1 MLSFDIT
8 DRNVRVV
15 KGTESNG
22 KIKISSA
29 ATLDVEENL
38 IVNGHVKDVPNV
50 ATLIN
55 GVLKKHKMPDKEA
68 IVSISSNL
76 TIFKEMNVAKAKNQ
90 DLQKVVKQQMQAELN
105 LDDSYSVSYIIVG
118 ETEASGEGGE
128 AAYRI
133 LATAC
138 PYEIVNSY
146 REVFKLL
153 GISLKSVMIGCN
165 CITKVL
171 LADTKIR
178 SKMPLLAVQIDNNFI
193 SLNLY
198 EQGSLS
204 FSRFASIDAADY
216 GYSDD
221 YVFEAVNE
229 NIFRML
235 QFHRS
240 RQTGESIENVIF
252 YGDTHEYVRLT
263 DELEKLDLK
272 TSLINVPPQIH
283 GHENLEFSL
292 YANAIGA
299 MFKRSKDIEKI
310 NLLETDLGTAV
321 KNKIKDDSSGNI
333 ILLGAVCLSLIVTG
347 GLFAYNFFKNKGI
360 ENDIQE
366 VQDYIDSDETNNKL
380 KHLEYLELTKESV
393 DAYAQKMKNAN
404 DAFYSQPVIN
414 GEKYDILKS
423 TMEKI
428 LKQNKYKDYVL
439 WDGEKTEGEGAD
451 AKKVKIVPTI
461 GWGDYNEGTLSV
473 EFDIPLKD
481 SEILDKKMTQDFPRE
496 YVKALEGLKVKDI
509 KKDITK
515 DDDPEKCYFRYVEY
529 SGYTYEKGATEEVSQ
544 TAGETTV
551 TSKEKEPDRVKFT
564 ITVELEGERSAAAD
578 LHQEENDLLV
588 DNSLVENEEED

>member
-8 DRNVRVV
+8 DRNIRVV
-15 KGTESNG
+15 KGVESAG

-29 ATLDVEENL
+29 ATVNVEEGY
-38 IVNGHVKDVPNV
+38 IVNGHVRDVPAV

-55 GVLKKHKMPDKEA
+55 NVLKMHRMPDKEA

-76 TIFKEMNVAKAKNQ
+76 TIFKEMTVAKGRAQ
-90 DLQKVVKQQMQAELN
+90 DLQKTVKMQMQAELN

-118 ETEASGEGGE
+118 EADSSEVSEPS
-128 AAYRI
+128 YKI

-146 REVFKLL
+146 REVFRLL
-153 GISLKSVMIGCN
+153 NTITLRSVMIGCN

-198 EQGSLS
+198 EQGQLS

-240 RQTGESIENVIF
+240 RNTGESIENVIF

-299 MFKRSKDIEKI
+299 MFKRNREIEKI

-321 KNKIKDDSSGNI
+321 KNKIKSESSGNFVMLGALI
-333 ILLGAVCLSLIVTG
+333 GSVVIAAGGCLAVLGYNNHIKNEIKECTDFIESPSTIRKVNHHDRLLGLRDLVN
-347 GLFAYNFFKNKGI
+347 AY
-360 ENDIQE
+360 
-366 VQDYIDSDETNNKL
+366 Y
-380 KHLEYLELTKESV
+380 TK
-393 DAYAQKMKNAN
+393 MNNAN
-404 DAFYSQPVIN
+404 EAYYSQPVIS
-414 GEKYDILKS
+414 GDAYDEL
-423 TMEKI
+423 EKI
-428 LKQNKYKDYVL
+428 LEDTCKAEDIKEFKISNPRYQS
-439 WDGEKTEGEGAD
+439 GAISFSVETD
-451 AKKVKIVPTI
+451 AKEDEYAQKLPAKYVQ
-461 GWGDYNEGTLSV
+461 NL
-473 EFDIPLKD
+473 LK
-481 SEILDKKMTQDFPRE
+481 SSL
-496 YVKALEGLKVKDI
+496 I
-509 KKDITK
+509 KGAS
-515 DDDPEKCYFRYVEY
+515 Y
-529 SGYTYEKGATEEVSQ
+529 SGYRIETQTDEQTKEEKDKLKFDCSVKLVGNKSAYH
-544 TAGETTV
+544 
-551 TSKEKEPDRVKFT
+551 PD
-564 ITVELEGERSAAAD
+564 
-578 LHQEENDLLV
+578 
-588 DNSLVENEEED
+588 DNANS

>member
-8 DRNVRVV
+8 DRNIRVV

-22 KIKISSA
+22 KIRISSA
-29 ATLDVEENL
+29 ATLNIEEGL

-50 ATLIN
+50 ATQIN
-55 GVLKKHKMPDKEA
+55 GVLKKNKMPDKEA

-76 TIFKEMNVAKAKNQ
+76 TIFKEMNVAKVKNQ

-105 LDDSYSVSYIIVG
+105 LDDTYSVSYIIVG
-118 ETEASGEGGE
+118 DAERTDETSEP
-128 AAYRI
+128 AYRI

-138 PYEIVNSY
+138 PNEIVNSY

-153 GISLKSVMIGCN
+153 GISLRSVMIGCN

-171 LADTKIR
+171 LADTKIK

-198 EQGSLS
+198 EQGQLS

-240 RQTGESIENVIF
+240 RSTGETIENVIF

-299 MFKRSKDIEKI
+299 MFKRNKEVEKI

-321 KNKIKDDSSGNI
+321 KNKIKSDSSGNLVLAACI
-333 ILLGAVCLSLIVTG
+333 GIALIATGAWYAVQAMRDKAV
-347 GLFAYNFFKNKGI
+347 K
-360 ENDIQE
+360 NDIDDIDKYLTSASTLRDQAEE
-366 VQDYIDSDETNNKL
+366 VR
-380 KHLEYLELTKESV
+380 LTALRDQV
-393 DAYAQKMKNAN
+393 AVYHDAMKNAD
-404 DAFYSQPVIN
+404 DAFKSQPVIN
-414 GEKYDILKS
+414 GEKIDALIDTITK
-423 TMEKI
+423 M
-428 LKQNKYKDYVL
+428 QDKYKSAKTDFAFNGYEDGIISMTIKSDASEDMAQKFPADYVL
-439 WDGEKTEGEGAD
+439 ESMKLKGKDNKPYFGACGYEGY
-451 AKKVKIVPTI
+451 IVEPDEEEEETQAP
-461 GWGDYNEGTLSV
+461 E
-473 EFDIPLKD
+473 D
-481 SEILDKKMTQDFPRE
+481 SENPDENAEPRRQE
-496 YVKALEGLKVKDI
+496 RRDSDDEEKPDRFSFDVSFQLNGRQSAYVA
-509 KKDITK
+509 
-515 DDDPEKCYFRYVEY
+515 DDAE
-529 SGYTYEKGATEEVSQ
+529 
-544 TAGETTV
+544 ETT
-551 TSKEKEPDRVKFT
+551 EAE
-564 ITVELEGERSAAAD
+564 
-578 LHQEENDLLV
+578 
-588 DNSLVENEEED
+588 

>member
-8 DRNVRVV
+8 DRNIRVV

-29 ATLDVEENL
+29 ANLNVEENL

-55 GVLKKHKMPDKEA
+55 AVLKTHKMPDKEA

-76 TIFKEMNVAKAKNQ
+76 TIFKEMNVAKVKTQ

-118 ETEASGEGGE
+118 DAEDTEGGE
-128 AAYRI
+128 PAYRI

-153 GISLKSVMIGCN
+153 GISLRSVMIGCN

-240 RQTGESIENVIF
+240 RNTGETIENVIF

-299 MFKRSKDIEKI
+299 MFKRNKDTEKI
-310 NLLETDLGTAV
+310 NLLETDLGSIVRSKV
-321 KNKIKDDSSGNI
+321 KNDNSGNI
-333 ILLGAVCLSLIVTG
+333 VLLGALAAALLIVG
-347 GLFAYNFFKNKGI
+347 GTYLGFHLKNKSI
-360 ENDIQE
+360 EKDITE
-366 VQDYIDSDETNNKL
+366 AQDFIDSADTKKKLDHITELEGKRDMALSYETRIQNARA
-380 KHLEYLELTKESV
+380 
-393 DAYAQKMKNAN
+393 AY
-404 DAFYSQPVIN
+404 DSQPVIL
-414 GEKYDILKS
+414 GSKFDILRTTAINVWNKKLYEGKEDDKINGVIEYHGYS
-423 TMEKI
+423 NGNLSVDLYIDARDDEMAQKFPAEYAEEI
-428 LKQNKYKDYVL
+428 LKLED
-439 WDGEKTEGEGAD
+439 ESH
-451 AKKVKIVPTI
+451 KKIFRKIV
-461 GWGDYNEGTLSV
+461 
-473 EFDIPLKD
+473 
-481 SEILDKKMTQDFPRE
+481 
-496 YVKALEGLKVKDI
+496 
-509 KKDITK
+509 
-515 DDDPEKCYFRYVEY
+515 Y
-529 SGYTYEKGATEEVSQ
+529 SGYEVTKGEKDDEHP
-544 TAGETTV
+544 
-551 TSKEKEPDRVKFT
+551 EKEVKD
-564 ITVELEGERSAAAD
+564 ELHIKLDLELTGEKSAAAD
-578 LHQEENDLLV
+578 IFAAEEAAKKAVEEEN
-588 DNSLVENEEED
+588 N

>member
-8 DRNVRVV
+8 DRNIRVV

-29 ATLDVEENL
+29 ANLNVEENL

-55 GVLKKHKMPDKEA
+55 AVLKTHKMPDKEA

-76 TIFKEMNVAKAKNQ
+76 TIFKEMNVAKGKTQ

-118 ETEASGEGGE
+118 DAEDTEGGE
-128 AAYRI
+128 PAYRI

-153 GISLKSVMIGCN
+153 GISLRSVMIGCN

-240 RQTGESIENVIF
+240 RNTGETIENVIF

-299 MFKRSKDIEKI
+299 MFKRNKDTEKI
-310 NLLETDLGTAV
+310 NLLETDLGSIVRSKV
-321 KNKIKDDSSGNI
+321 KNDNSGNI
-333 ILLGAVCLSLIVTG
+333 VLLGALAAALLIVG
-347 GLFAYNFFKNKGI
+347 GTYLGFHLKNKSI
-360 ENDIQE
+360 EKDITE
-366 VQDYIDSDETNNKL
+366 AQDFIDSADTKKKLDHITELEGKRDMALSYETRIQNARA
-380 KHLEYLELTKESV
+380 
-393 DAYAQKMKNAN
+393 AY
-404 DAFYSQPVIN
+404 DSQPVIL
-414 GEKYDILKS
+414 GSKFDILR
-423 TMEKI
+423 TTAINVWEKKLYEGKEDDKINGVIEYHGYSNGNLSVDLYIDARDDEMAQKFPAEYAEEI
-428 LKQNKYKDYVL
+428 LKLED
-439 WDGEKTEGEGAD
+439 ESH
-451 AKKVKIVPTI
+451 KKIFRKIV
-461 GWGDYNEGTLSV
+461 
-473 EFDIPLKD
+473 
-481 SEILDKKMTQDFPRE
+481 
-496 YVKALEGLKVKDI
+496 
-509 KKDITK
+509 
-515 DDDPEKCYFRYVEY
+515 Y
-529 SGYTYEKGATEEVSQ
+529 SGYEVTKGEKDDEHP
-544 TAGETTV
+544 
-551 TSKEKEPDRVKFT
+551 EKEVKD
-564 ITVELEGERSAAAD
+564 ELHIKLDLELTGEKSAAAD
-578 LHQEENDLLV
+578 IFAAEEAAKKAVEEEN
-588 DNSLVENEEED
+588 N

>member
-8 DRNVRVV
+8 DRNIRVV
-15 KGTESNG
+15 KGVENAN
-22 KIKISSA
+22 KIKINSA
-29 ATLDVEENL
+29 ATVNVEEGL
-38 IVNGHVKDVPNV
+38 IVNGHVRDVPAV

-55 GVLKKHKMPDKEA
+55 NVLKMHRMPDKEA

-76 TIFKEMNVAKAKNQ
+76 TIFKEMTVSKSNRGQ
-90 DLQKVVKQQMQAELN
+90 DLQKVVKMQMQAELN

-118 ETEASGEGGE
+118 DADSSEVSEPS
-128 AAYRI
+128 YKI

-146 REVFKLL
+146 REMFKLL
-153 GISLKSVMIGCN
+153 SITLRSVMIGCN

-198 EQGSLS
+198 EQGQLS

-240 RQTGESIENVIF
+240 RNTGEAIENVIF

-263 DELEKLDLK
+263 YELEKLDLK

-299 MFKRSKDIEKI
+299 MFKRNREIEKI
-310 NLLETDLGTAV
+310 NLLDTDFGAAV
-321 KNKIKDDSSGNI
+321 KNKMRSDNAGYAAI
-333 ILLGAVCLSLIVTG
+333 IAALLGSLVLVGAAWGVLAI
-347 GLFAYNFFKNKGI
+347 KNKGV
-360 ENDIQE
+360 ENDIEECQE
-366 VQDYIDSDETNNKL
+366 WLDSATVKAQLAQQARLDAL
-380 KHLEYLELTKESV
+380 KNTVNTYYTKME
-393 DAYAQKMKNAN
+393 NAR
-404 DAFYSQPVIN
+404 DAFNSKPVYTISI
-414 GEKYDILKS
+414 YDKLEEILKK
-423 TMEKI
+423 TCEEEKSEEYKMSNPSYANGTI
-428 LKQNKYKDYVL
+428 SFSVTCDANKD
-439 WDGEKTEGEGAD
+439 
-451 AKKVKIVPTI
+451 
-461 GWGDYNEGTLSV
+461 
-473 EFDIPLKD
+473 
-481 SEILDKKMTQDFPRE
+481 
-496 YVKALEGLKVKDI
+496 LKVQKLPSTF
-509 KKDITK
+509 ITNLK
-515 DDDPEKCYFRYVEY
+515 NDDMIDTASY
-529 SGYTYEKGATEEVSQ
+529 SGYTIAT
-544 TAGETTV
+544 
-551 TSKEKEPDRVKFT
+551 VKK
-564 ITVELEGERSAAAD
+564 D
-578 LHQEENDLLV
+578 
-588 DNSLVENEEED
+588 NEEEKDIISFQTTIKLAPNESAYHPDTSIEEEKK

>member
-8 DRNVRVV
+8 DRNIRVV

-29 ATLDVEENL
+29 ANLNVEENL

-55 GVLKKHKMPDKEA
+55 AVLKTHKMPDKEA

-76 TIFKEMNVAKAKNQ
+76 TIFKEMNVAKVKTQ

-118 ETEASGEGGE
+118 DAEDTEGGE
-128 AAYRI
+128 PAYRI

-153 GISLKSVMIGCN
+153 GISLRSVMIGCN

-240 RQTGESIENVIF
+240 RNTGETIENVIF

-299 MFKRSKDIEKI
+299 MFKRNKDTEKI
-310 NLLETDLGTAV
+310 NLLETDLGSIVRSKV
-321 KNKIKDDSSGNI
+321 KNDNSGNI
-333 ILLGAVCLSLIVTG
+333 VLLGALAAALLIVG
-347 GLFAYNFFKNKGI
+347 GTYLGFHLKNKSI
-360 ENDIQE
+360 EKDITE
-366 VQDYIDSDETNNKL
+366 AQDFIDSADTKKKLDHITELEAKRDMALSYETRIQNARA
-380 KHLEYLELTKESV
+380 
-393 DAYAQKMKNAN
+393 AY
-404 DAFYSQPVIN
+404 DSQPVIL
-414 GEKYDILKS
+414 GSKFDILRTTAINVWNKKLYEGKEDDKINGVIEYHGYS
-423 TMEKI
+423 NGDLSVDLYIDARDDEMAQKFPAEYAEEI
-428 LKQNKYKDYVL
+428 LKLED
-439 WDGEKTEGEGAD
+439 ESH
-451 AKKVKIVPTI
+451 KKIFRKIV
-461 GWGDYNEGTLSV
+461 
-473 EFDIPLKD
+473 
-481 SEILDKKMTQDFPRE
+481 
-496 YVKALEGLKVKDI
+496 
-509 KKDITK
+509 
-515 DDDPEKCYFRYVEY
+515 Y
-529 SGYTYEKGATEEVSQ
+529 SGYEVNKGEKDDEHP
-544 TAGETTV
+544 
-551 TSKEKEPDRVKFT
+551 EKEVKD
-564 ITVELEGERSAAAD
+564 ELHIKLDLELTGEKSAAAD
-578 LHQEENDLLV
+578 IFAAEEAAKKAVEEEN
-588 DNSLVENEEED
+588 N

>member
-8 DRNVRVV
+8 DRNIRVV
-15 KGTESNG
+15 KGVESNG

-29 ATLDVEENL
+29 ATLNVEEGL

-55 GVLKKHKMPDKEA
+55 GVLKRNKMPDKEA

-76 TIFKEMNVAKAKNQ
+76 TIFKEMTVTKAKNQ

-105 LDDSYSVSYIIVG
+105 LDDTYSVSYIIVG
-118 ETEASGEGGE
+118 EAEKTEESAE
-128 AAYRI
+128 AAYKV

-138 PYEIVNSY
+138 PNEIINSY

-153 GISLKSVMIGCN
+153 GISLRSVMIGCN

-171 LADTKIR
+171 LADTKIK

-198 EQGSLS
+198 EQGQLS

-216 GYSDD
+216 GNSPD

-235 QFHRS
+235 QFHRT
-240 RQTGESIENVIF
+240 RNTGETIENVIF
-252 YGDTHEYVRLT
+252 YGDTHDYVRLT

-299 MFKRSKDIEKI
+299 MFKRNKEIEKI

-321 KNKIKDDSSGNI
+321 KNKIKSDSSGNL
-333 ILLGAVCLSLIVTG
+333 ILAGAVIAAALIVG
-347 GLFAYNFFKNKGI
+347 GGWLIQTIRSNSVK
-360 ENDIQE
+360 NDIEEIQ
-366 VQDYIDSDETNNKL
+366 
-380 KHLEYLELTKESV
+380 EYLDS
-393 DAYAQKMKNAN
+393 QK
-404 DAFYSQPVIN
+404 
-414 GEKYDILKS
+414 
-423 TMEKI
+423 
-428 LKQNKYKDYVL
+428 
-439 WDGEKTEGEGAD
+439 
-451 AKKVKIVPTI
+451 
-461 GWGDYNEGTLSV
+461 
-473 EFDIPLKD
+473 
-481 SEILDKKMTQDFPRE
+481 
-496 YVKALEGLKVKDI
+496 
-509 KKDITK
+509 TK
-515 DDDPEKCYFRYVEY
+515 DDLALQARLLTVRDQTQAQYDRMNNAYSAYMSQPEITREKWEGMIKTASETYIKCLENAVNNQIDDLDLEDDEKKALKDLINELIEEEKKELEESSKPDSTTRKTWFVDNGINYDNGQMSIEYTVPAIDPFTQKFPAELVQALHDFKVDGQQVFGAITYN
-529 SGYTYEKGATEEVSQ
+529 GYTVEEAQESEDGEEEGLEIARAKVSLSFQMNGKQSAYVPEETEE
-544 TAGETTV
+544 AE
-551 TSKEKEPDRVKFT
+551 
-564 ITVELEGERSAAAD
+564 
-578 LHQEENDLLV
+578 
-588 DNSLVENEEED
+588 

>member
-8 DRNVRVV
+8 DRNIRVV
-15 KGTESNG
+15 KGVENGG

-29 ATLDVEENL
+29 ATVNVEENL
-38 IVNGHVKDVPNV
+38 IVNGHVKDVPAV

-55 GVLKKHKMPDKEA
+55 NVLKMHKMPDKEA

-76 TIFKEMNVAKAKNQ
+76 TIFKEMTVAKGRAQ
-90 DLQKVVKQQMQAELN
+90 DLQKTVKLQMQAELN

-118 ETEASGEGGE
+118 DADSSEVSEPS
-128 AAYRI
+128 YKI

-146 REVFKLL
+146 REMFKLL
-153 GISLKSVMIGCN
+153 QISLRSVMIGCN

-198 EQGSLS
+198 EQGQLS

-240 RQTGESIENVIF
+240 RNTGESIENVIF

-299 MFKRSKDIEKI
+299 MFKRNRETEKI
-310 NLLETDLGTAV
+310 NLLDTDLGTAV
-321 KNKIKDDSSGNI
+321 KQRMRSESSGNVAM
-333 ILLGAVCLSLIVTG
+333 LVSLIGSVVIAG
-347 GLFAYNFFKNKGI
+347 GVFLGFWIKDNGVK
-360 ENDIQE
+360 NDIDDCNKFINSE
-366 VQDYIDSDETNNKL
+366 DTANKL
-380 KHLEYLELTKESV
+380 RHHDYLQELKKTVNAYYTKMQNAEAAFLSQPQITGEVYDELDKVLKDTCEPVDIKNFKITGPQYSNGKITFSV
-393 DAYAQKMKNAN
+393 ECEGKKDEYAQKMPSDFIDNL
-404 DAFYSQPVIN
+404 
-414 GEKYDILKS
+414 LKS
-423 TMEKI
+423 KFFRAATYGGYNVTEETNKDSNEKV
-428 LKQNKYKDYVL
+428 NKI
-439 WDGEKTEGEGAD
+439 TFSS
-451 AKKVKIVPTI
+451 
-461 GWGDYNEGTLSV
+461 SV
-473 EFDIPLKD
+473 ELVSNK
-481 SEILDKKMTQDFPRE
+481 S
-496 YVKALEGLKVKDI
+496 A
-509 KKDITK
+509 
-515 DDDPEKCYFRYVEY
+515 
-529 SGYTYEKGATEEVSQ
+529 YE
-544 TAGETTV
+544 
-551 TSKEKEPDRVKFT
+551 P
-564 ITVELEGERSAAAD
+564 
-578 LHQEENDLLV
+578 
-588 DNSLVENEEED
+588 EEESEEKSEEANN

>member
-8 DRNVRVV
+8 DRNIRVV

-22 KIKISSA
+22 KIKITSA
-29 ATLDVEENL
+29 ATLNVEEGL

-55 GVLKKHKMPDKEA
+55 GVIKKNKMPDKEA

-76 TIFKEMNVAKAKNQ
+76 TIFKEMTVAKGKPQ
-90 DLQKVVKQQMQAELN
+90 ELQKTVKAQMQAELN
-105 LDDSYSVSYIIVG
+105 LDDSYSVSYIVVG
-118 ETEASGEGGE
+118 EAERTEANSEP
-128 AAYRI
+128 AYKI

-138 PYEIVNSY
+138 PNEIINSY
-146 REVFKLL
+146 REVFKYL
-153 GISLKSVMIGCN
+153 GISLKSLMIGCN

-171 LADTKIR
+171 LADTKIK

-198 EQGSLS
+198 EQGQLS

-240 RQTGESIENVIF
+240 RNTGEAIENVIF
-252 YGDTHEYVRLT
+252 YGDTHDYVRLT

-299 MFKRSKDIEKI
+299 MFKRNKDIEKI

-321 KNKIKDDSSGNI
+321 KNKIKDDSAGNLI
-333 ILLGAVCLSLIVTG
+333 FIGAVALSLIIAG
-347 GLFAYNFFKNKGI
+347 GWYAARAIKSKNIKDDIKKTETFINSAETQHQLDVQKRLVEVKTLVDTYKTNMDNLYAAY
-360 ENDIQE
+360 
-366 VQDYIDSDETNNKL
+366 L
-380 KHLEYLELTKESV
+380 
-393 DAYAQKMKNAN
+393 
-404 DAFYSQPVIN
+404 SQPVIN
-414 GEKYDILKS
+414 GAKFDAIHDILEDTAKDFKIEHGIVEYDGYSDGTINLDITVDTEELDGKPKMAQEFPAECITNLLAYKLDKS
-423 TMEKI
+423 PTEMIGSATYAGYSVEATEKA
-428 LKQNKYKDYVL
+428 KE
-439 WDGEKTEGEGAD
+439 GEKEGKDQTVFSVTIKLNGRQSAY
-451 AKKVKIVPTI
+451 VP
-461 GWGDYNEGTLSV
+461 
-473 EFDIPLKD
+473 
-481 SEILDKKMTQDFPRE
+481 
-496 YVKALEGLKVKDI
+496 
-509 KKDITK
+509 
-515 DDDPEKCYFRYVEY
+515 
-529 SGYTYEKGATEEVSQ
+529 
-544 TAGETTV
+544 
-551 TSKEKEPDRVKFT
+551 
-564 ITVELEGERSAAAD
+564 
-578 LHQEENDLLV
+578 
-588 DNSLVENEEED
+588 EEEESAETAE

>member
-8 DRNVRVV
+8 DRNIRVV

-29 ATLDVEENL
+29 ANLNVEENL

-55 GVLKKHKMPDKEA
+55 AVLKTHKMPDKEA

-76 TIFKEMNVAKAKNQ
+76 TIFKEMNVAKVKTQ

-118 ETEASGEGGE
+118 DAENTEGGE
-128 AAYRI
+128 PAYRI

-138 PYEIVNSY
+138 PFEIVNSY

-153 GISLKSVMIGCN
+153 GISLRSVMIGCN

-240 RQTGESIENVIF
+240 RNTGETIENVIF

-299 MFKRSKDIEKI
+299 MFKRNKDTEKI
-310 NLLETDLGTAV
+310 NLLETDLGAIVRSKV
-321 KNKIKDDSSGNI
+321 KNDNSGNI
-333 ILLGAVCLSLIVTG
+333 VLLGALDAALLIVG
-347 GLFAYNFFKNKGI
+347 GTYLGFHLKNKSV
-360 ENDIQE
+360 EKDITE
-366 VQDYIDSDETNNKL
+366 AQDFIDSPSTKAKL
-380 KHLEYLELTKESV
+380 DNITALELKK
-393 DAYAQKMKNAN
+393 DQAIAYQTQVQNARAAY
-404 DAFYSQPVIN
+404 DSQPVIRGRKFDILRETAKDVWKKVYGEDANGVIQYHGFQNGIINFDLYLDVVDLEKSKDYARKFPAEYVDALLQLKEDNGRPTFRRSEFRSATLYPGYNIEKGVKDPEHPEREAKDQLHMTLNLEVN
-414 GEKYDILKS
+414 GE
-423 TMEKI
+423 T
-428 LKQNKYKDYVL
+428 
-439 WDGEKTEGEGAD
+439 
-451 AKKVKIVPTI
+451 
-461 GWGDYNEGTLSV
+461 
-473 EFDIPLKD
+473 
-481 SEILDKKMTQDFPRE
+481 
-496 YVKALEGLKVKDI
+496 
-509 KKDITK
+509 
-515 DDDPEKCYFRYVEY
+515 
-529 SGYTYEKGATEEVSQ
+529 
-544 TAGETTV
+544 
-551 TSKEKEPDRVKFT
+551 
-564 ITVELEGERSAAAD
+564 SAAAD
-578 LHQEENDLLV
+578 IFAA
-588 DNSLVENEEED
+588 EEEAKKKVEESIN

>member
-15 KGTESNG
+15 KGVESNG

-29 ATLDVEENL
+29 ATLNLEEGL

-55 GVLKKHKMPDKEA
+55 GVLKRNKMPDKEA

-76 TIFKEMNVAKAKNQ
+76 TIFKEMTVPRGKGN
-90 DLQKVVKQQMQAELN
+90 DLQKTVKQQMQAELN
-105 LDDSYSVSYIIVG
+105 LDDSFSVTYVVVGDG
-118 ETEASGEGGE
+118 ETSANGEPTVKV
-128 AAYRI
+128 

-153 GISLKSVMIGCN
+153 GISLRSVMVGCN

-171 LADTKIR
+171 LADTKIK

-198 EQGSLS
+198 EQGQLS
-204 FSRFASIDAADY
+204 FSRFASIDPDDY
-216 GYSDD
+216 GGSDD

-240 RQTGESIENVIF
+240 RNTGEVIENVIF
-252 YGDTHEYVRLT
+252 YGDTHEYVKLT
-263 DELEKLDLK
+263 DELEKLDLN

-299 MFKRSKDIEKI
+299 MFKRNRDNEKI
-310 NLLETDLGTAV
+310 NLLDTDLGTT
-321 KNKIKDDSSGNI
+321 IKRASSGAGNETAGTI
-333 ILLGAVCLSLIVTG
+333 ALLACVLGAAVITGGIWGVMSLYDLGIKSDVKEIVSYIEDPNTTKQLNHREKLLGIRDNVN
-347 GLFAYNFFKNKGI
+347 AY
-360 ENDIQE
+360 
-366 VQDYIDSDETNNKL
+366 
-380 KHLEYLELTKESV
+380 HTKMV
-393 DAYAQKMKNAN
+393 NAH

-414 GEKYDILKS
+414 GDKFENIQLVLDKTAEELGLGESVATFPSYS
-423 TMEKI
+423 GGTMSFSVTAAGSKEMVQKLPSLFI
-428 LKQNKYKDYVL
+428 DNLVGKDYS
-439 WDGEKTEGEGAD
+439 DNKGYYHNA
-451 AKKVKIVPTI
+451 
-461 GWGDYNEGTLSV
+461 S
-473 EFDIPLKD
+473 
-481 SEILDKKMTQDFPRE
+481 
-496 YVKALEGLKVKDI
+496 
-509 KKDITK
+509 
-515 DDDPEKCYFRYVEY
+515 Y
-529 SGYTYEKGATEEVSQ
+529 SGYTVRE
-544 TAGETTV
+544 
-551 TSKEKEPDRVKFT
+551 
-564 ITVELEGERSAAAD
+564 AAKD
-578 LHQEENDLLV
+578 G
-588 DNSLVENEEED
+588 SEEEKAEFSVTVAIEGRESAYKPEKTDKPEDKKAE

>member
-8 DRNVRVV
+8 DRNIRVV
-15 KGTESNG
+15 KGVENAG

-29 ATLDVEENL
+29 ATVNVEEGY
-38 IVNGHVKDVPNV
+38 IVNGHVKDVPAV

-55 GVLKKHKMPDKEA
+55 NVLKMHRMPDKEA

-76 TIFKEMNVAKAKNQ
+76 TIFKEMIVPKGRTQ
-90 DLQKVVKQQMQAELN
+90 DLQKAVKMQMQAELN

-118 ETEASGEGGE
+118 DADNSEASEPS
-128 AAYRI
+128 YKI

-146 REVFKLL
+146 REVFRLL
-153 GISLKSVMIGCN
+153 STISLRSVMIGCN

-198 EQGSLS
+198 EHGQLS

-240 RQTGESIENVIF
+240 RNTGESIENVIF

-299 MFKRSKDIEKI
+299 MFKRSRDVEKI
-310 NLLETDLGTAV
+310 NLLEADLGAVIKNKV
-321 KNKIKDDSSGNI
+321 KNESSGNV
-333 ILLGAVCLSLIVTG
+333 ILIACVAGALLLAGGAFGVLKFWDNGIKNDITECENYINSASTKEKLAHHERLLKLKDVVNAYYTKINNAKDAYLSQPNITG
-347 GLFAYNFFKNKGI
+347 GEY
-360 ENDIQE
+360 DE
-366 VQDYIDSDETNNKL
+366 V
-380 KHLEYLELTKESV
+380 
-393 DAYAQKMKNAN
+393 
-404 DAFYSQPVIN
+404 
-414 GEKYDILKS
+414 
-423 TMEKI
+423 EKI
-428 LKQNKYKDYVL
+428 LKETCEKKEIKEYRILAPKYTDGVMSFSVRCDAVEKEFSQKFPSEFTQNLLKSDKF
-439 WDGEKTEGEGAD
+439 KGA
-451 AKKVKIVPTI
+451 
-461 GWGDYNEGTLSV
+461 
-473 EFDIPLKD
+473 
-481 SEILDKKMTQDFPRE
+481 R
-496 YVKALEGLKVKDI
+496 
-509 KKDITK
+509 
-515 DDDPEKCYFRYVEY
+515 Y
-529 SGYTYEKGATEEVSQ
+529 SGYTVNTE
-544 TAGETTV
+544 TNDETKE
-551 TSKEKEPDRVKFT
+551 SKEVIEFN
-564 ITVELEGERSAAAD
+564 VEVDLSPNQSAY
-578 LHQEENDLLV
+578 HPEEKKD
-588 DNSLVENEEED
+588 